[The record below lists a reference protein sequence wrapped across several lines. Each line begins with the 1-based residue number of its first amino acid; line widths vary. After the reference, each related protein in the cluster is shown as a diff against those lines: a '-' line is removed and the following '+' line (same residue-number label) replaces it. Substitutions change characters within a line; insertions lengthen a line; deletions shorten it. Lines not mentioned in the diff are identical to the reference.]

1 MSRVF
6 LTMRPETRFR
16 VDSIV
21 NFRVRATGMVHVSDI
36 SYLRSLSEHK
46 DGHQNIGQDLV
57 KASNLRGYLTL
68 LWYRNED
75 KILLFSCIIVLVAH
89 NSEPRDI
96 RSIWS
101 FCFPCLERWTDD
113 KTSISRTSPFVMRRL
128 YQISPIAANRST
140 PSIATLS
147 SLTEILTFET
157 RIKNTRHSPRSHQ
170 FISRYAFHNNHG
182 CSGHCNC
189 SFTPANPIPLP
200 AKEAT
205 P

>member
-1 MSRVF
+1 
-6 LTMRPETRFR
+6 MRPETRFR

-21 NFRVRATGMVHVSDI
+21 NFRVRATGMVHASDI

-46 DGHQNIGQDLV
+46 DGHQNIGQDLA

-101 FCFPCLERWTDD
+101 FCFPCLERWTD
-113 KTSISRTSPFVMRRL
+113 IMAAVV
-128 YQISPIAANRST
+128 IVIA
-140 PSIATLS
+140 P
-147 SLTEILTFET
+147 
-157 RIKNTRHSPRSHQ
+157 
-170 FISRYAFHNNHG
+170 
-182 CSGHCNC
+182 
-189 SFTPANPIPLP
+189 FTPANPIPLP